1 LQEERNFAESIV
13 ATVREPMLV
22 LDGELRVASANR
34 SFYRAFQVTPGE
46 TEKRLLYELGNGQW
60 DIPALRQLLEE
71 VLPQRTEFQNFQVET
86 EFPKVG
92 HKKMLLNARRVYRED
107 GRSKL
112 ILLAMEDVTERNLEF
127 PAE

>member
-1 LQEERNFAESIV
+1 
-13 ATVREPMLV
+13 
-22 LDGELRVASANR
+22 
-34 SFYRAFQVTPGE
+34 VTPGE

-60 DIPALRQLLEE
+60 DIPTLRHLLEE
-71 VLPQRTEFQNFQVET
+71 VLPQSTEFQDFQVET

-112 ILLAMEDVTERNLEF
+112 ILLAMEDVTERNLQF

>member
-34 SFYRAFQVTPGE
+34 SFYRAFQVSPRE

-71 VLPQRTEFQNFQVET
+71 VLPQSTEFQNFQVET
-86 EFPKVG
+86 EFLRSAIRGCSSMPAG
-92 HKKMLLNARRVYRED
+92 FTARMGV
-107 GRSKL
+107 RS
-112 ILLAMEDVTERNLEF
+112 
-127 PAE
+127 